1 MLMLRLALLVMLW
14 FMSLGGQ
21 YDRHGNLK
29 QWWTK
34 ESYRKFQTKAECI
47 VNLYDNFTVYNQKV
61 GQHAQVL
68 ALTCVCAASVVSP
81 ADQILF
87 VCVCV

>member
-1 MLMLRLALLVMLW
+1 MIFGSIISVMQW

-47 VNLYDNFTVYNQKV
+47 VNLYDNFTVYNQRV
-61 GQHAQVL
+61 RLQTVL
-68 ALTCVCAASVVSP
+68 FTYVQYMITDGL
-81 ADQILF
+81 IL
-87 VCVCV
+87 